1 MPAIFRNLETTAL
14 RCKLVESVGIK
25 TENWPENPLELFF
38 SLIITFV
45 ISYIYNQNICSKSV
59 NRQTC

>member
-25 TENWPENPLELFF
+25 TENWPENPPQLFSVF
-38 SLIITFV
+38 CNIISL
-45 ISYIYNQNICSKSV
+45 
-59 NRQTC
+59 